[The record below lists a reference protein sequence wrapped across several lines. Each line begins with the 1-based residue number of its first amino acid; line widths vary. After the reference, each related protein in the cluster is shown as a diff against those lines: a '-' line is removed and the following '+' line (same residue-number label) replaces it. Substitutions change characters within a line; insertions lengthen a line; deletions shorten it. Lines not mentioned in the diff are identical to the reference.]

1 MTRVLQPSHPDTPIN
16 HRKVNDVD
24 IHLEEYAPAV
34 LLELNRGAGR
44 ERKDR
49 EHKPLR
55 DTCTPACTTSPA
67 PVLDCL
73 NCLDC
78 RNGDFGN
85 DIDFYCDS
93 CVVECASPC
102 NDEDCDIP
110 QACFEQHCAT
120 ECQDNDCEFS
130 SCPVPTCGTE
140 PAICATACF
149 DENCSFPIADGF
161 FGFNPQLCEQ
171 GECHRLP
178 SCDPGI
184 WPDFSQSHHF
194 SNHFPSSMF
203 TNNTPLWDH
212 SIPQFHGHHNHDYHS
227 NNHTDHKRRKLDGGS
242 SQNSLHGH
250 NCYEPSYE
258 WPALDINFG
267 SGCGNSSFS
276 FQPQQNAEPAVHLG
290 SGLQSGQFDQTFL
303 SSGNFASD
311 LRAPQA
317 QNQVPFATNFS
328 SPTSNSYLTSST
340 HFSTPGSSAV
350 FSTPGTNP
358 STLVQPLATDHER
371 IMAGLTCELGH
382 PDTLDG
388 TLSNMEHDPE
398 CRMAGQSSKLT
409 RQRSPPADQLS
420 RVKSE
425 TSNYTSTGKRSN
437 RHSMEFSTTC
447 RWAVSGP
454 CNGLEPHICNQTFL
468 SSKELDDHVQK
479 EHTNRLGAQQF
490 TCGWEGCST
499 SFKHRGKLNRHISGA
514 HSRYHAYSCGHCER
528 TFCTKEQ
535 LKNHETTHTG
545 EKKYQCQWCEHR
557 SATKTQH
564 NTHERTHTKVKPYV
578 CPYCDHRSGDSSNLS
593 KHVKNK
599 HPEMRNLP
607 TRQKKRPA
615 VKHEKA

>member
-1 MTRVLQPSHPDTPIN
+1 MIRVLQPSHPDTPID

-55 DTCTPACTTSPA
+55 DTCTPACTTSPV
-67 PVLDCL
+67 PVLD
-73 NCLDC
+73 CLDC
-78 RNGDFGN
+78 RNGDLGN
-85 DIDFYCDS
+85 DADFYCDS

-110 QACFEQHCAT
+110 QACFEEHCPT
-120 ECQDNDCEFS
+120 ECQDKDCEFS
-130 SCPVPTCGTE
+130 SCPVPTWGTE

-149 DENCSFPIADGF
+149 DENCSFSTADGF
-161 FGFNPQLCEQ
+161 SGFNPQLCEQ
-171 GECHRLP
+171 RECHGLP
-178 SCDPGI
+178 PCDSGI
-184 WPDFSQSHHF
+184 WQDFSQSYHF

-212 SIPQFHGHHNHDYHS
+212 SIPQFHGHHSHDHHS
-227 NNHTDHKRRKLDGGS
+227 NNHTDHKRRRLDGGS
-242 SQNSLHGH
+242 SQSSLQGH
-250 NCYEPSYE
+250 NCYEPSYA
-258 WPALDINFG
+258 WPAVDMNFG

-276 FQPQQNAEPAVHLG
+276 FQPQQNAELFVNLG
-290 SGLQSGQFDQTFL
+290 SGCQLSQFDQTFP
-303 SSGNFASD
+303 SSGHFGPD
-311 LRAPQA
+311 LQVLQA
-317 QNQVPFATNFS
+317 QNQLSFATNFS
-328 SPTSNSYLTSST
+328 SPTSDSYPTNFSQPGSKAVLSTNGTSS
-340 HFSTPGSSAV
+340 
-350 FSTPGTNP
+350 
-358 STLVQPLATDHER
+358 STLVQAVVPDHEQALEAA
-371 IMAGLTCELGH
+371 MCMLGH
-382 PDTLDG
+382 TEGLQESRSESIFEHSPYCPD
-388 TLSNMEHDPE
+388 
-398 CRMAGQSSKLT
+398 ASSKLT
-409 RQRSPPADQLS
+409 RQRSPPADHLS
-420 RVKSE
+420 FVKPE
-425 TSNYTSTGKRSN
+425 TSNSTSAGKRSN
-437 RHSMEFSTTC
+437 RQSMEVSTTC
-447 RWAVSGP
+447 RWVVSGP
-454 CNGLEPHICNQTFL
+454 NNGLGPHICNQTFL

-479 EHTNRLGAQQF
+479 EHTNRLSAQHF

-545 EKKYQCQWCEHR
+545 EKKYHCQWCDHR

-599 HPEMRNLP
+599 HPETRNLP
-607 TRQKKRPA
+607 TGRNKRPA
-615 VKHEKA
+615 VKHEKAG